1 MIHFFVFEMLPIIT
15 MLAAAIRALLNFLQG
30 LDMNG
35 MFDAGKIQLLL
46 ECQSTSLKKQLSE
59 I

>member
-1 MIHFFVFEMLPIIT
+1 MIHLFVIEMLPIIT
-15 MLAAAIRALLNFLQG
+15 MLAAAIRTLLNFFQG

-35 MFDAGKIQLLL
+35 MFDAGKIQFLL